1 MSHVY
6 RRPHDYRVAAAASVA
21 IFFAG
26 LAGVSGSISQTL
38 PSLSQ
43 SATASEEFTG
53 TIAQTLPSLS
63 QAAAGVS
70 AQAVSGSIAQTL
82 PSISQAVAGD
92 STVPGVSGSVAQALP
107 SLTQAVAGDL
117 TFTGSIA
124 QTLPSLSQAATAS
137 EEFTGTIAQ
146 TLPSV
151 SQQSTGQASQ
161 FAVFTGVEATF
172 SIGTFIA
179 SSISWTDVTLPGA
192 DSYSSVDT
200 TTSNTYTDVC

>member
-43 SATASEEFTG
+43 S
-53 TIAQTLPSLS
+53 
-63 QAAAGVS
+63 
-70 AQAVSGSIAQTL
+70 
-82 PSISQAVAGD
+82 
-92 STVPGVSGSVAQALP
+92 
-107 SLTQAVAGDL
+107 
-117 TFTGSIA
+117 
-124 QTLPSLSQAATAS
+124 ATAS